1 MFKSSE
7 ACGLRG
13 ALTLLA
19 SRFAGTV
26 VVKPE
31 PVANEAKD
39 EFRGPEF
46 RSRGS
51 KVKEDSARKRPGEW
65 VCVLVMSPCPI
76 KGY

>member
-1 MFKSSE
+1 MMKRDVKRR
-7 ACGLRG
+7 LN
-13 ALTLLA
+13 LLA

-31 PVANEAKD
+31 PVASEAKD

-51 KVKEDSARKRPGEW
+51 KGKEDGARKRPGELPP
-65 VCVLVMSPCPI
+65 VLLIIPCLI
-76 KGY
+76 KRY